1 MEYPADDLT
10 AARSLQIFMYLYMS
24 MVTFWTYDYICS
36 LHEEWTFL
44 LRSRWTK
51 VKALY
56 ITARYAPFLIATVSL
71 YVAMAPTDNTN
82 ECQMLMD
89 IITSLSLISLTCS
102 ECFFVLRT
110 YALWNKNRIILVT
123 MLSTLL
129 AVIVSIFIIGFT
141 ATATSYRSCSHL
153 HSLLFAHIHSAFTA
167 TSNVIPG
174 CRRNTDSFSFSIPFI
189 LLSVFQ
195 LVLVS
200 LTLVCVIQSWR
211 STKGPLYAILVKH
224 NIFYYTCGLLL
235 STVNVLAPVLL
246 VLPLS
251 DFLSYFLPEAF
262 EVFILAILATRMH
275 LHLWRM
281 DQQVDDPDIVVWISM
296 SDMSPADRTV

>member
-1 MEYPADDLT
+1 MST
-10 AARSLQIFMYLYMS
+10 RSLQIFMYLYTS
-24 MVTFWTYDYICS
+24 VATFWTYDYICS
-36 LHEEWTFL
+36 LHEEWTYL

-56 ITARYAPFLIATVSL
+56 ITARYVPFLIATMNL
-71 YVAMAPTDNTN
+71 YVAVAPTDNTN
-82 ECQMLMD
+82 ECQILMN

-110 YALWNKNRIILVT
+110 YALWNKNRIILVA
-123 MLSTLL
+123 MLSTLF
-129 AVIVSIFIIGFT
+129 AVIVSSFIIGFT
-141 ATATSYRSCSHL
+141 ATATSYSTGNAIPSCRWNSG
-153 HSLLFAHIHSAFTA
+153 SS
-167 TSNVIPG
+167 
-174 CRRNTDSFSFSIPFI
+174 SFFVPFI
-189 LLSVFQ
+189 LLFVFQ

-200 LTLVCVIQSWR
+200 LTLVYVIQSWR
-211 STKGPLYAILVKH
+211 STKGPLYAILLKH

-235 STVNVLAPVLL
+235 STVNVLAPLL

-251 DFLSYFLPEAF
+251 DFLSYSPEAF
-262 EVFILAILATRMH
+262 EIFILAILATRMH

-281 DQQVDDPDIVVWISM
+281 DQKVDDPDIVVWISI

>member
-1 MEYPADDLT
+1 
-10 AARSLQIFMYLYMS
+10 
-24 MVTFWTYDYICS
+24 
-36 LHEEWTFL
+36 
-44 LRSRWTK
+44 
-51 VKALY
+51 
-56 ITARYAPFLIATVSL
+56 
-71 YVAMAPTDNTN
+71 
-82 ECQMLMD
+82 
-89 IITSLSLISLTCS
+89 
-102 ECFFVLRT
+102 
-110 YALWNKNRIILVT
+110 
-123 MLSTLL
+123 MLSTLF

-141 ATATSYRSCSHL
+141 ATATSYP
-153 HSLLFAHIHSAFTA
+153 

-211 STKGPLYAILVKH
+211 SAKGPLYAILVKH

-281 DQQVDDPDIVVWISM
+281 DQQVDDPDIVSCGLFGVVCEVGLGLPTFSSLVQHM
-296 SDMSPADRTV
+296 QSYVSYLFSLSDYEFLCSLLSVLPFMPVDHRPSLVLSILCHKYSHIIINTLREPLQTQTAQSETLKEGRKLAKE